1 LRVLQEREFE
11 RLGSSRTLRTD
22 ARLVAAT
29 NRDLTALVED
39 RQFRAD
45 LFYRLNVFPIT
56 VPPLRER
63 RDDIPLLVRY
73 FTQQYARRMNRRIT
87 TIPSE
92 TLSALTRYHWPG
104 NIRELQNFI
113 ERAVILTRGTTLEAP
128 VRELK
133 RAAPKA
139 QTEPAAASG
148 VATLAEAEKEA
159 ILRALEES
167 GGRVGGERGAAARLG
182 MKRTTLQA
190 KMRKL
195 GIESGG

>member
-1 LRVLQEREFE
+1 
-11 RLGSSRTLRTD
+11 
-22 ARLVAAT
+22 
-29 NRDLTALVED
+29 
-39 RQFRAD
+39 
-45 LFYRLNVFPIT
+45 
-56 VPPLRER
+56 
-63 RDDIPLLVRY
+63 
-73 FTQQYARRMNRRIT
+73 MNRRIT

-92 TLSALTRYHWPG
+92 TLQALTRYHWPG

-139 QTEPAAASG
+139 QAASG
-148 VATLAEAEKEA
+148 AVTLADAEKDA
-159 ILRALEES
+159 ILRALDES
-167 GGRVGGERGAAARLG
+167 GGKVGGDQGAAARLG

-195 GIESGG
+195 GIETRG